1 MVNPGFYRGIVVNNV
16 DPDNKGNC
24 KVYVPGVYPGAGL
37 TDADILPWAEPV
49 MPVFGGAG
57 LSTSE
62 GVKFSS
68 TGWTS
73 VPGVGTYVWV
83 FFEGNDQNYPR
94 FFAAAQA
101 GDAWMSE
108 HEMQHVLST
117 ENFRI
122 TIDENP
128 TNSATMKTDTVDGN
142 KTNQNTR
149 ARIEIESDAVALDLV
164 IKGDVN
170 ILIDGDKY
178 EKVTGDRYTEVV
190 GNDTLVVGKNT
201 QETHGGDLDS
211 SRDGNSSDVVKGTRK
226 ETTLKGKSE
235 NVGQNK
241 STFVGGNNNLN
252 AGGSNIQTAG
262 GLHDHL

>member
-37 TDADILPWAEPV
+37 TDANILPWAEPV

-57 LSTSE
+57 LSTSD

-128 TNSATMKTDTVDGN
+128 ANSSTMKTDTVDGN

-178 EKVTGDRYTEVV
+178 EKITGNRYTEVS
-190 GNDTLVVGKNT
+190 GNDTPGKKLRSNLKPKT
-201 QETHGGDLDS
+201 SPKIRRRSSAVIIIYRQVDQTSRKPAVYTITFNNAFQLNAS
-211 SRDGNSSDVVKGTRK
+211 SRLRD
-226 ETTLKGKSE
+226 
-235 NVGQNK
+235 
-241 STFVGGNNNLN
+241 
-252 AGGSNIQTAG
+252 
-262 GLHDHL
+262 